1 MIIVTGGAGFI
12 GSNLVKGL
20 NNNKERDILIVDH
33 LGEGEKYKNLLDIK
47 FFDYIDKEDFLKNII
62 SGKFDNE
69 EIRVIFHLGACTNTM
84 NYDVGYMVLNNYEYS
99 KVLLNY
105 SLKKNIPFIYA
116 SSASIYGNGKIGFVE
131 REECETAINPY
142 AFSKLLFDRYVRK
155 ILYKSKSQVVGLRY
169 FNVFGPKEFH
179 KEKMASVI
187 YQFYSQL
194 KKTGVINLFKG
205 IDGYKDGEQK
215 RDFIYIDDVVK
226 VNLFFYKHPDKGGIF
241 NCGTGNAMT
250 FNFLANKL
258 IEVNKIGKI
267 KYIDFPEKLRNK
279 YQNFTKAKLSKLLK
293 TGYKQGFT
301 PLGKA
306 IEYYYDYLENE
317 INY

>member
-12 GSNLVKGL
+12 GSNLIKGL
-20 NNNKERDILIVDH
+20 NNNGEENILIVDH
-33 LGEGEKYKNLLDIK
+33 LGEGKKYKNLLDIQ
-47 FFDYIDKEDFLKNII
+47 FFDYSDKEDFIKNII

-69 EIRVIFHLGACTNTM
+69 KIKAIFHLGACTDTM
-84 NYDVGYMVLNNYEYS
+84 NYNVRYMVLNNYEYS
-99 KVLLNY
+99 KTLLNFC
-105 SLKKNIPFIYA
+105 LKKNISFIYA
-116 SSASIYGNGKIGFVE
+116 SSASVYGNGKNGFIE
-131 REECETAINPY
+131 KEKCETAINPY

-169 FNVFGPKEFH
+169 FNVFGPKEYH

-194 KKTGVINLFKG
+194 KKTGIINLFKG

-215 RDFIYIDDVVK
+215 RDFIYVDDVVK
-226 VNLFFYKHPDKGGIF
+226 VNLFFYKHPNKSGIF

-258 IEVNKIGKI
+258 IEENKTGKI
-267 KYIDFPEKLRNK
+267 KYIDFPEKLKDK

-293 TGYKQGFT
+293 SGYKQGFI

-306 IEYYYDYLENE
+306 IEEYYNYLEKMN
-317 INY
+317 